1 MQIFVIFFY
10 IYLFKIFECDYVI
23 YKNKWKVELKSS
35 LVTFLPEFRGR
46 TFFASLYRTF
56 SLRPPH
62 FLHRTFY
69 RDQLAHPYTKT
80 LHHSNRT

>member
-35 LVTFLPEFRGR
+35 LVTFLPEFR
-46 TFFASLYRTF
+46 TSFDIHWLNASEIKIIYLG
-56 SLRPPH
+56 
-62 FLHRTFY
+62 
-69 RDQLAHPYTKT
+69 KT
-80 LHHSNRT
+80 IKES